1 MQAACAAPH
10 DNTTATPTKEQLLAL
25 RMVAYGL
32 STDDLEVLTTLL
44 LSGRMPFN
52 FMHDHWQRA
61 VQDYFDGKPLIEVF
75 TVQSFLDM
83 MDLLP
88 QGRQSVLLID
98 KTGNKLTDRAVTSLR
113 FEGGKGVTLPVDM
126 HVVHEAAP
134 DRQMPFVLIAQAW
147 VDMIW
152 VDPCLGTSAYA
163 LIGMDKTYM
172 VRPWP
177 P

>member
-1 MQAACAAPH
+1 MSC
-10 DNTTATPTKEQLLAL
+10 LGLGSIIL
-25 RMVAYGL
+25 MVAYGL

-61 VQDYFDGKPLIEVF
+61 VQHYFDGKPLIEVF

-113 FEGGKGVTLPVDM
+113 FEGGKGVTLPV
-126 HVVHEAAP
+126 EAAP
-134 DRQMPFVLIAQAW
+134 DRQICYEDFHPRGGW
-147 VDMIW
+147 RS
-152 VDPCLGTSAYA
+152 LGCA
-163 LIGMDKTYM
+163 
-172 VRPWP
+172 
-177 P
+177 